1 MDEMT
6 TTMEQTLATAADP
19 DAETER
25 AGIEIRDLYKI
36 FGPDAKHHIAAV
48 KAGMSKDELNRK
60 HRHVLG
66 LQNIN
71 LTMPGGKI
79 TVIMGLS
86 GSGKSTLIRHING
99 LIEPTVGEV
108 LYGGDDVCRMSQAEL
123 RRFRRLKTAMVFQR
137 FALLPHRTVLENTR
151 YGLDIQGIP
160 HSKSEPTAKH
170 WIERVGLKGY
180 ARHYPAQLSGGMQQR
195 VGLARALAND
205 ADILLMDEAFSAL
218 DPLIRMDMQ
227 AILLE
232 LQEELHK
239 TIVFITHD
247 LDEALR
253 LGDKIAIL
261 RDGALEQVGTG
272 QDIVL
277 GPANEYVAS
286 FVRDVNRGR
295 VIRAATIARARKPG
309 EDLPEMTVQG
319 YLVLEKVARRMTNA
333 SATSA
338 HVVGRNGKSLG
349 VIDLPALLGA
359 IVTPVTAD
367 TDS

>member
-1 MDEMT
+1 MNEVAS
-6 TTMEQTLATAADP
+6 TMQQVSTNIDP
-19 DAETER
+19 DIDPDRE
-25 AGIEIRDLYKI
+25 GIEIRDLYKI
-36 FGPDAKHHIAAV
+36 FGPDAKRHIAAV

-60 HRHVLG
+60 YRHVLG

-71 LTMPGGKI
+71 LSMPGGKI

-86 GSGKSTLIRHING
+86 GSGKSTLIRHVNG

-108 LYGGDDVCRMSQAEL
+108 IYDGVDVCKMSPDEL
-123 RRFRRLKTAMVFQR
+123 RSFRRLKTAMVFQR

-160 HSKSEPTAKH
+160 HSKSVPMAHH
-170 WIERVGLKGY
+170 WIERVGLKGF
-180 ARHYPAQLSGGMQQR
+180 AGHYPAQLSGGMQQR

-277 GPANEYVAS
+277 GPANDYIAS
-286 FVRDVNRGR
+286 FVRDVNRGK
-295 VIRAATIARARKPG
+295 VVQAATIARPRAEGEELPALSVPG
-309 EDLPEMTVQG
+309 QM
-319 YLVLEKVARRMTNA
+319 VLEKVARKMTKA
-333 SATSA
+333 DTSVA
-338 HVVGRNGKSLG
+338 HVVGRKGKSLG
-349 VIDLPALLGA
+349 IIDLPTLLGA
-359 IVTPVTAD
+359 LVTPATAED
-367 TDS
+367 